1 MQPCTSKSLAFF
13 ILRTHF
19 PESLFKPV
27 IRFVEFCPLAPSCH
41 DELKNYKALLEL
53 LITGNVFD
61 GRRHRIT

>member
-1 MQPCTSKSLAFF
+1 MQSCHFKSLAVLFCQR
-13 ILRTHF
+13 IPLSH
-19 PESLFKPV
+19 SLNLSFDLLS
-27 IRFVEFCPLAPSCH
+27 FCPLTPSCH